1 MEINNQNQKQ
11 SAGDNSTAVQIGN
24 MYITTGLT
32 KSDAKQIFDEE
43 FARRLSEVVEQAKE
57 VAIERVTLL
66 ENKVLQLIEDK
77 VNKFDAFAD
86 PAFIYSLNKAQAS
99 ACISEKETDFDV
111 LSQLLLHRVQHGE
124 DYYRRLGINKAIE
137 IIGQVSDDA
146 LRGLS
151 IYYIMSHVRFN
162 KPNLSDLLQKMESI
176 CTNLL
181 DGEKL
186 PTGDAWIQHFDL
198 LSVVKSGNFGIA
210 KMKRFDDYVKNYMN
224 QFFVSGLPENSE
236 SLANIKE
243 EFKSKSI
250 PLDLFVSHPL
260 KGGFVMLRVNREN
273 IDELKF
279 VIDTNG
285 AKKKVSLN
293 DEQKKAIINAV
304 NIMGKKETSD
314 NMLSVLLKEW
324 NSHPILRDV
333 RSWWD
338 AIPLGFNLTPVGQAL
353 ANAYCH
359 GKDSRIPVF
368 YS

>member
-11 SAGDNSTAVQIGN
+11 SAGDNSTLLQANTIYN
-24 MYITTGLT
+24 ITGITR
-32 KSDAKQIFDEE
+32 SEAKEIFDGE
-43 FARRLSEVVEQAKE
+43 FARRLNEIVEQAKE
-57 VAIERVTLL
+57 VATERVTCL
-66 ENKVLQLIEDK
+66 ENKVLQLFEDK
-77 VNKFDAFAD
+77 INKFDAFAD
-86 PAFIYSLNKAQAS
+86 PAFIYSLKKAQAS

-124 DYYRRLGINKAIE
+124 DYYKRLGINKAIE
-137 IIGQVSDDA
+137 VIGHVSDDA

-151 IYYIMSHVRFN
+151 IYYLLSHVRIYN
-162 KPNLSDLLQKMESI
+162 TNLSGLLQELESI

-181 DGEKL
+181 DGKKL
-186 PTGDAWIQHFDL
+186 PKGNAWIQHLDL
-198 LSVVKSGNFGIA
+198 LSVVKMGVFGIA
-210 KMKRFDDYVKNYMN
+210 KMKKFDEFVKTSMS
-224 QFFVSGLPENSE
+224 QFFVSGLPENSD
-236 SLANIKE
+236 SFANIE
-243 EFKSKSI
+243 QEFKSKSI